1 MKIKKITYSMMI
13 SLLLLTSCDISN
25 EEIEQKAQNYTKSEY
40 GLSVKLDQV
49 ETLGNGKDILG
60 PDVRIAHVQQV
71 DEPYLQ
77 FQLSFDGQVSPKVVN
92 DNYKIKKEA
101 NDLKEKFNTYY
112 AGKGNNDIFTFDQM
126 YTGEAVFDKKTEV
139 EIEKKNS
146 NKYVTAV
153 FRSNIFLD
161 VNNPAHMEKLAEL
174 ARNVQAFNKTIET
187 NKSSVEDI
195 TIQLLDVKKELL
207 QNIVVDYVLTAE
219 NAKKTLERKEDYM
232 KALRLTK

>member
-1 MKIKKITYSMMI
+1 MKIKKVTYSMMI

-25 EEIEQKAQNYTKSEY
+25 KEIEQKAQNYTKSEY

-49 ETLGNGKDILG
+49 ETIGNGKDILG

-112 AGKGNNDIFTFDQM
+112 AGKGNNDIFTFEQM
-126 YTGEAVFDKKTEV
+126 YTGDAVFDKKAEA

-146 NKYVTAV
+146 KKYVTAV

-174 ARNVQAFNKTIET
+174 ARSVQAFNKTNEN

-195 TIQLLDVKKELL
+195 TVELPNAKKELL
-207 QNIVVDYVLTAE
+207 QNIIVDYVLTAE
-219 NAKKTLERKEDYM
+219 NAKKTLEKKEDYM
-232 KALRLTK
+232 KALQHT

>member
-1 MKIKKITYSMMI
+1 MKMKKITYSMMI

-77 FQLSFDGQVSPKVVN
+77 FQVSFDGQVSQKVVH

-112 AGKGNNDIFTFDQM
+112 TGKGNNDIFTFDQM
-126 YTGEAVFDKKTEV
+126 YTGDAVFDKKAEA

-146 NKYVTAV
+146 KKYVTAV

-174 ARNVQAFNKTIET
+174 ARSVQEFNKTIEN

-195 TIQLLDVKKELL
+195 TIQLPNAKKELL

-232 KALRLTK
+232 KVLQHTK

>member
-1 MKIKKITYSMMI
+1 MKIKKVTYSMMI

-25 EEIEQKAQNYTKSEY
+25 KEIEQKAQNYTKSEY

-49 ETLGNGKDILG
+49 ETIGNGKDILG

-77 FQLSFDGQVSPKVVN
+77 FQVSFDGQVSPKVVN

-112 AGKGNNDIFTFDQM
+112 AGIGNNDIFTFDQM
-126 YTGEAVFDKKTEV
+126 YTGDAVFDKKAEA

-146 NKYVTAV
+146 QKYVTAV

-174 ARNVQAFNKTIET
+174 ARSVQEFNKTIEN

-195 TIQLLDVKKELL
+195 TVELPNAKKELL

-219 NAKKTLERKEDYM
+219 NAKKTLEKKEDYM
-232 KALRLTK
+232 KALQHTK

>member
-25 EEIEQKAQNYTKSEY
+25 KEIEQKAQNYTKSEY

-49 ETLGNGKDILG
+49 ETIGNGKDILG

-77 FQLSFDGQVSPKVVN
+77 FQLSFDGQVSLKVVN

-112 AGKGNNDIFTFDQM
+112 AGKGNNDLFTFEQM
-126 YTGEAVFDKKTEV
+126 YTGDAVFDKKAEA

-146 NKYVTAV
+146 KKYVTAV
-153 FRSNIFLD
+153 FRSNIFID

-174 ARNVQAFNKTIET
+174 AKSVQEFNKTIEN

-195 TIQLLDVKKELL
+195 TIQLPNAKKELL

-219 NAKKTLERKEDYM
+219 NAKKTLENKEDYM
-232 KALRLTK
+232 KALQLIK

>member
-1 MKIKKITYSMMI
+1 MKIKKIAYSMMI

-25 EEIEQKAQNYTKSEY
+25 KEIEQKAQNYTKSEY

-49 ETLGNGKDILG
+49 ETIGNGKDILG

-77 FQLSFDGQVSPKVVN
+77 FQVSFDGQVSPKVVN

-101 NDLKEKFNTYY
+101 NDLKGKFNTYY
-112 AGKGNNDIFTFDQM
+112 ARKGNHDIFTFDQM
-126 YTGEAVFDKKTEV
+126 YTGDAVFDKKDEA
-139 EIEKKNS
+139 EIKKKNS
-146 NKYVTAV
+146 KKYVTAV
-153 FRSNIFLD
+153 FRSNTFLD
-161 VNNPAHMEKLAEL
+161 VNNPAHMEKLADL
-174 ARNVQAFNKTIET
+174 ARSVQAFNKTNEN

-195 TIQLLDVKKELL
+195 TIQLPNAKKELL

-219 NAKKTLERKEDYM
+219 NAKKTLEKKEDYM
-232 KALRLTK
+232 KALQMKY

>member
-77 FQLSFDGQVSPKVVN
+77 FQLSFEGQISPKVVN

-101 NDLKEKFNTYY
+101 NDLKKKFNTYY
-112 AGKGNNDIFTFDQM
+112 AGKGNNDLFTFDQM
-126 YTGEAVFDKKTEV
+126 YTGDAVFDKKAAA

-146 NKYVTAV
+146 KKYVTAV

-174 ARNVQAFNKTIET
+174 ARSVQEFNKTIEN

-195 TIQLLDVKKELL
+195 TVQLPNAKKELL
-207 QNIVVDYVLTAE
+207 QNIIVDYVLTAE
-219 NAKKTLERKEDYM
+219 NAKKTLEKKEDYM
-232 KALRLTK
+232 KALQHTK

>member
-1 MKIKKITYSMMI
+1 MKIKKVTYSMMI

-25 EEIEQKAQNYTKSEY
+25 KEIEQKAQNYTKSEY

-49 ETLGNGKDILG
+49 ETIGNGKDILG

-71 DEPYLQ
+71 DKPYLQ

-112 AGKGNNDIFTFDQM
+112 AGIGNNDIFTFDQM
-126 YTGEAVFDKKTEV
+126 YTGDAVFDKKAEA

-146 NKYVTAV
+146 QKYVTAV

-161 VNNPAHMEKLAEL
+161 VNNPAHMEKLVEL
-174 ARNVQAFNKTIET
+174 ARSVQEFNKTIEN

-195 TIQLLDVKKELL
+195 TIQLPNAKKELL

-219 NAKKTLERKEDYM
+219 NAKKTLEKKEDYM
-232 KALRLTK
+232 KALQLTK

>member
-1 MKIKKITYSMMI
+1 MKIKKVTYSMMS

-25 EEIEQKAQNYTKSEY
+25 KEIEQKAQNYTKSEY

-49 ETLGNGKDILG
+49 ETIGNGKDILG

-77 FQLSFDGQVSPKVVN
+77 FQVSFDGQVSPKVVH

-112 AGKGNNDIFTFDQM
+112 AGKGNNDIFRFDQM
-126 YTGEAVFDKKTEV
+126 YTGDAVFDKKDEA
-139 EIEKKNS
+139 EIKKKNS
-146 NKYVTAV
+146 KKYVTAV

-174 ARNVQAFNKTIET
+174 ARSVQEFNKTIEN

-195 TIQLLDVKKELL
+195 TIQLPNAKKELI
-207 QNIVVDYVLTAE
+207 QNIVVDYILTAE
-219 NAKKTLERKEDYM
+219 NAKKTLEKKEDYT
-232 KALRLTK
+232 KALQLTK

>member
-25 EEIEQKAQNYTKSEY
+25 KEIEQKAQNYTKSEY

-49 ETLGNGKDILG
+49 ETIGNGKDILG

-77 FQLSFDGQVSPKVVN
+77 FQVSFGGQVSPKVVN

-112 AGKGNNDIFTFDQM
+112 AGKGNHDRFIFDQM
-126 YTGEAVFDKKTEV
+126 YTGDAVFDKKAEA

-146 NKYVTAV
+146 KKYVTAV

-174 ARNVQAFNKTIET
+174 ARSVQEFNKTIEN

-195 TIQLLDVKKELL
+195 TVELPNAKKELL

-219 NAKKTLERKEDYM
+219 NAKKTLEKKEDYM
-232 KALRLTK
+232 KALQLTK

>member
-1 MKIKKITYSMMI
+1 MMI
-13 SLLLLTSCDISN
+13 SLLLLLTSCDISN
-25 EEIEQKAQNYTKSEY
+25 KEIEQKAQNYTKSEY

-49 ETLGNGKDILG
+49 ETIGNGKDILG

-77 FQLSFDGQVSPKVVN
+77 FQVSFDGQVSPKVVN

-101 NDLKEKFNTYY
+101 NDLKEKLNTYY
-112 AGKGNNDIFTFDQM
+112 ARKGNQDIFTFDQM
-126 YTGEAVFDKKTEV
+126 YTGDAVFDKKAEA

-146 NKYVTAV
+146 QKYVTAV

-174 ARNVQAFNKTIET
+174 ARSVKEFNKTIEN
-187 NKSSVEDI
+187 NKSSVEDR
-195 TIQLLDVKKELL
+195 TIQLSNAKKELL

-219 NAKKTLERKEDYM
+219 NAKKTLEKKEDYM
-232 KALRLTK
+232 EALQLTK

>member
-1 MKIKKITYSMMI
+1 MKIKKVTYSMMI

-25 EEIEQKAQNYTKSEY
+25 KEIEQKAQNYTKSEY

-49 ETLGNGKDILG
+49 ETIGNGKDILG

-112 AGKGNNDIFTFDQM
+112 AGRGTNDIFTFDQM
-126 YTGEAVFDKKTEV
+126 YTGDAVFDKKAEA

-146 NKYVTAV
+146 KKYVTAV
-153 FRSNIFLD
+153 FRSNIFID

-174 ARNVQAFNKTIET
+174 ARSVQAFNKTIEN
-187 NKSSVEDI
+187 NKSSAEDI
-195 TIQLLDVKKELL
+195 TIQLPNAKKELL

-219 NAKKTLERKEDYM
+219 NAKKTLEKKEDYM
-232 KALRLTK
+232 KALQLIK

>member
-1 MKIKKITYSMMI
+1 MMI

-49 ETLGNGKDILG
+49 ETIGNGKDILG

-77 FQLSFDGQVSPKVVN
+77 FQVFFDGQVSPKVVN

-112 AGKGNNDIFTFDQM
+112 AGIGNNDIYTFDQM
-126 YTGEAVFDKKTEV
+126 YTGDAVFDKKAEA

-146 NKYVTAV
+146 QKYVTAV

-174 ARNVQAFNKTIET
+174 ARSVQEFNKTIEN

-195 TIQLLDVKKELL
+195 TIQLPNAKKELL

-219 NAKKTLERKEDYM
+219 NAKKTLEKKEDYM
-232 KALRLTK
+232 KALQLTK

>member
-49 ETLGNGKDILG
+49 ETIGNGKDILG

-126 YTGEAVFDKKTEV
+126 YTGDAVFDKKAAA

-146 NKYVTAV
+146 KKYVTAV
-153 FRSNIFLD
+153 LISNTFLD

-174 ARNVQAFNKTIET
+174 ARSVQEFNKTIEN

-195 TIQLLDVKKELL
+195 TVELPNAKKELL

-219 NAKKTLERKEDYM
+219 NAKKTLEKKEDYM
-232 KALRLTK
+232 KALQLIK

>member
-49 ETLGNGKDILG
+49 ETIGNGKDILG

-112 AGKGNNDIFTFDQM
+112 VGKGNNDIFTFDQM
-126 YTGEAVFDKKTEV
+126 YTGDAVFDKKAEA
-139 EIEKKNS
+139 EIEKKNLK
-146 NKYVTAV
+146 KYVTAV

-174 ARNVQAFNKTIET
+174 ARSVQEFNKTIEN

-195 TIQLLDVKKELL
+195 TVEMPNAKKELL

-219 NAKKTLERKEDYM
+219 NAKKILEKKEDYM
-232 KALRLTK
+232 KALQMKY

>member
-77 FQLSFDGQVSPKVVN
+77 FQVSFDGQVSPKVVN

-112 AGKGNNDIFTFDQM
+112 ARKGNHDIFTFDQM
-126 YTGEAVFDKKTEV
+126 YTGDAVFDKKAEA

-146 NKYVTAV
+146 QKYVTAV
-153 FRSNIFLD
+153 FKSNIYLD
-161 VNNPAHMEKLAEL
+161 VKNPAHMEKLAEL
-174 ARNVQAFNKTIET
+174 AKSVQEFNKTIEN

-195 TIQLLDVKKELL
+195 TIQLPNAKKELL

-219 NAKKTLERKEDYM
+219 NAKKTLENKEDYM
-232 KALRLTK
+232 KALQLIK